1 MGTALVMCLTE
12 VPVSGIWL
20 LSGIIR
26 HPADN
31 TLSPKERNENKEQWE
46 LSRSHWAI
54 CMMVLNCLTETQ
66 NDTRFACFEYAHILL
81 AVLHIL
87 KDICTFC
94 FPKVLSVI
102 LRLHIMDNR
111 ITILWQINATCYY
124 LYINIHIFIHI

>member
-54 CMMVLNCLTETQ
+54 CMMVLNRLTETE

-94 FPKVLSVI
+94 FS
-102 LRLHIMDNR
+102 
-111 ITILWQINATCYY
+111 QSAQCES
-124 LYINIHIFIHI
+124 